1 MPVRSL
7 LAARA
12 AYATLFGAVGASFPY
27 LPIFYREQGLSLGE
41 VGLLAALAAGVA
53 LLTAPLW
60 GTLADRYPT
69 SRIVIPIAAL
79 LTGAAAALLAV
90 AQQPIAIV
98 ASAVAMS
105 ASLAG
110 IPPLI
115 DARTLEMVRG
125 DHDRYGRIRVW
136 GSISFVVVV
145 WGTGF
150 LVERSGIASLFTV
163 YVPLLVATAVVS
175 LFLRGH
181 GRVTPPLPRLAGIG
195 VVLRQG
201 VLRRF
206 LFAAFVVWSASMA
219 VNGFFSIHL
228 VAIGA
233 PGELVGSAWALG
245 AIVEVPI
252 MWAYPSLAGR
262 FGTRRLLIVGAAAF
276 TVRAIALVLFTHPVA
291 AAATMLLHGVGFSL
305 LLVGGVTHVSR
316 YAPLEAA
323 ATAQGILSGTVFSL
337 SMVVGPG
344 LGGLVAATWG
354 LPALFALAAAVG
366 VGGLAMMAI
375 AVADPNRPTGGYDRA
390 DAAPDLSAA
399 DQTSPASP
407 VRR

>member
-1 MPVRSL
+1 VRSL
-7 LAARA
+7 VAARA

-27 LPIFYREQGLSLGE
+27 LPVFYREQGLSLGQ
-41 VGLLAALAAGVA
+41 VGLLGSLAAGVA

-79 LTGAAAALLAV
+79 LTGVAAALLAA
-90 AQQPIAIV
+90 AQQPIAIG

-105 ASLAG
+105 AALAG

-115 DARTLEMVRG
+115 DARTLDSVRG
-125 DHDRYGRIRVW
+125 DHDRYGTIRVW
-136 GSISFVVVV
+136 GSISFVVAA

-150 LVERSGIASLFTV
+150 LVERAGIASLFTV
-163 YVPLLVATAVVS
+163 YVPLLVATAVAGV
-175 LFLRGH
+175 FVRGH

-195 VVLRQG
+195 LVLRRG
-201 VLRRF
+201 ALRRF
-206 LFAAFVVWSASMA
+206 LVAAFVVWSASMA
-219 VNGFFSIHL
+219 INGFFSIHL

-252 MWAYPSLAGR
+252 MWAYPSLAAR
-262 FGTRRLLIVGAAAF
+262 FGTRRLLIAGSGAFAL
-276 TVRAIALVLFTHPVA
+276 RAIALLVFTNPVA
-291 AAATMLLHGVGFSL
+291 AAATMLLHGVGFGL

-316 YAPLEAA
+316 HAPREAA
-323 ATAQGILSGTVFSL
+323 ATAQGILSSTVFSL
-337 SMVVGPG
+337 SMVMGPG

-366 VGGLAMMAI
+366 VGGMALMAI
-375 AVADPNRPTGGYDRA
+375 AVADPDRPTGGYDRA

-399 DQTSPASP
+399 DQPPPRAP